1 MFGKTAIVTSAA
13 IIVCAGILPSY
24 AQDGYFTKTQGSIWE
39 AETLYI
45 GAQIRANGADDLVVV
60 MKKGHPRV
68 EGKLYLMNT
77 DKKDSAIYV
86 NSNKPV
92 AYGDSVN
99 LGRYEKNEE
108 LVFMYVITDTTGY
121 YAPLRGKK
129 LYSGRNMGSVD
140 RYTSEADGMYGKK
153 FGAVGRINKSTVELG
168 FDGSGMGTFLDAVCR
183 IKGAYLIR

>member
-1 MFGKTAIVTSAA
+1 MYGKIAIVISA
-13 IIVCAGILPSY
+13 IIACAGILPAN

-45 GAQIRANGADDLVVV
+45 GGQIKANGDEELVVV

-68 EGKLYLMNT
+68 EGKLYLMNPA
-77 DKKDSAIYV
+77 KKDTAIYV

-92 AYGDSVN
+92 AYGDSVK
-99 LGRYEKNEE
+99 LGRYEKGEE

-129 LYSGRNMGSVD
+129 LYSGRNVGSVD
-140 RYTSEADGMYGKK
+140 RYISEANGMYGKK
-153 FGAVGRINKSTVELG
+153 FGTAGRIDDRTVELG
-168 FDGSGMGTFLDAVCR
+168 FDGSGMGTFLDAVCC